1 MYFCL
6 CIFVPIYVSVY
17 HILAGDQGSQQEVVD
32 PPELELQAVL
42 SCLLW
47 VLGTKLRYPER
58 GSNAP

>member
-32 PPELELQAVL
+32 PPELELQAVT
-42 SCLLW
+42 
-47 VLGTKLRYPER
+47 VGAGTKLRYPER